1 MRYFILRG
9 IDNMEDNS
17 KVIEEEYDALDK
29 EATERFKLALEK
41 YTVEATPENVK
52 EILKEVNFLGK
63 KITYKDVAVMANIS
77 L

>member
-1 MRYFILRG
+1 MRG

-17 KVIEEEYDALDK
+17 KVIDEEYDALDK
-29 EATERFKLALEK
+29 EATERFKSALEK

-63 KITYKDVAVMANIS
+63 KDY